1 METFLRAQSVALTE
15 QGHAPGRT
23 YLLDPGAADAASLVT
38 IALREATTLTAE
50 PLETASGEI
59 AIRER

>member
-1 METFLRAQSVALTE
+1 MEAFLRARGVALTR
-15 QGHAPGRT
+15 QGHAVRET
-23 YLLDPGAADAASLVT
+23 RLLDPADADAASLVT